1 MQNGQPQLQAPGS
14 GLPWAELVLSRI
26 GFKFYQ
32 RITSV
37 QNALSLFQSETNRIL
52 TLVKPLDR
60 KRGESRVLIPR
71 IYGIEDSSRY
81 WSVFMTMEHLNI
93 VIPGMTSII
102 QSLVDGQTNSKEVR
116 IQDVKPHEQ
125 AGVEQIKKLE
135 ENKIRY
141 EKVIHSLPS
150 LKINRR
156 HFHPWFGPLNP
167 HGFHCLVGFHQM
179 IHRRQIEKILS
190 LSSQGSAA

>member
-14 GLPWAELVLSRI
+14 GLPWHELVLSRI
-26 GFKFYQ
+26 GFKLYQ
-32 RITSV
+32 RTTSA
-37 QNALSLFQSETNRIL
+37 QNALSLFQSETNRIIS
-52 TLVKPLDR
+52 LVKPVER
-60 KRGESRVLIPR
+60 KKGELRVLIPR

-93 VIPGMTSII
+93 VIPGVMSII
-102 QSLVDGQTNSKEVR
+102 QSLVDGQTCPKEVR

-125 AGVEQIKKLE
+125 AGMEQITKLE

-141 EKVIHSLPS
+141 EKFIHSLPS
-150 LKINRR
+150 LRTNCR
-156 HFHPWFGPLNP
+156 HSHPWFGPLNP

-179 IHRRQIEKILS
+179 IHRRQIERILS
-190 LSSQGSAA
+190 WSSRGSAD